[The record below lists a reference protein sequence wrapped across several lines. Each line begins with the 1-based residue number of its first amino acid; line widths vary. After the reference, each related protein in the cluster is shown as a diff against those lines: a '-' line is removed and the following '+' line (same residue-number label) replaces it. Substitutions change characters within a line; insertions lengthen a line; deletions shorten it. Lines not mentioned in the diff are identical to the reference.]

1 MRTGCVFSH
10 SRDGDPYNID
20 GKDFDPDLFL
30 QRELRSKG
38 VHQLVDLNNEVSCR
52 FSQASSEM

>member
-1 MRTGCVFSH
+1 MFSH

-52 FSQASSEM
+52 FSQASPEM